1 MEEPEPIVTCTA
13 TNCLRRWSFAGLL
26 QTSRDAETED
36 FQASGGCKRHGFRK
50 TKRSNMMQTNKPVL
64 LWRQFTLR
72 EAILLGFCAT
82 FIILARAGLR
92 LHLHL
97 PGHVMFFTMF
107 FYLMARG
114 CVPKIGS
121 ATLVGLIVS
130 LASLLLGMGTKGPV
144 VFAKFLLPALLV
156 DIAGYIFPAFVNN
169 MVACALV
176 GAVAA
181 ATRSLTDTW
190 IEWLSG
196 MEGEVI
202 LQKTVITASL
212 FAFYAGLS
220 SLAVPPI
227 IRRLRSNGLIDQGA
241 GETR

>member
-1 MEEPEPIVTCTA
+1 M
-13 TNCLRRWSFAGLL
+13 S
-26 QTSRDAETED
+26 
-36 FQASGGCKRHGFRK
+36 ASERLF
-50 TKRSNMMQTNKPVL
+50 
-64 LWRQFTLR
+64 LWRRFTLK
-72 EAILLGFCAT
+72 EGIFLGFCAT

-107 FYLMARG
+107 FYLLARG

-130 LASLLLGMGTKGPV
+130 LASFLLGMGTKGPV
-144 VFAKFLLPALLV
+144 VFVKFLLPALLV
-156 DIAGYIFPAFVNN
+156 DLAGFIYPAFVNS
-169 MVACALV
+169 MLACALV
-176 GAVAA
+176 GALSA
-181 ATRSLTDTW
+181 ATRALADTW

-202 LQKTVITASL
+202 LQKTVITAGL

-220 SLAVPPI
+220 ALAVPSI
-227 IRRLRSNGLIDQGA
+227 VRRLRRNGLIDQGMS
-241 GETR
+241 EPR

>member
-1 MEEPEPIVTCTA
+1 MILTSERVF
-13 TNCLRRWSFAGLL
+13 LWS
-26 QTSRDAETED
+26 R
-36 FQASGGCKRHGFRK
+36 
-50 TKRSNMMQTNKPVL
+50 
-64 LWRQFTLR
+64 FTLR

-107 FYLMARG
+107 FFLLARG

-121 ATLVGLIVS
+121 ATLVGLIVT
-130 LASLLLGMGTKGPV
+130 LASFLLGMGTKGPA
-144 VFAKFLLPALLV
+144 VFVKFLLPALLV
-156 DIAGYIFPAFVNN
+156 DVAGYIFPAFVNS
-169 MVACALV
+169 MIACALV
-176 GAVAA
+176 GAVSAA
-181 ATRSLTDTW
+181 VRALSDTW

-220 SLAVPPI
+220 ALAVPSI
-227 IRRLRSNGLIDQGA
+227 VRRLRSNGLIDQGT
-241 GETR
+241 GEKR